1 MEQKQK
7 SKELM
12 STRDGFGR
20 ALVEL
25 GKKNKDVVVLCADV
39 AESTRT
45 HWFFQKYPE
54 RFIEMGV
61 QEQNMIGVAA
71 GLAIEGKI
79 PFATAYAV
87 FFPGRTWDQVR
98 VSVCYSTLNVKI
110 VGCHAGITVGA
121 DGATHQALEDIALMR
136 VLPNMT
142 VIVPCDEH
150 EAYRATL
157 KVAELKGPVYI
168 RLTREESPIITSSH
182 HSFEIGKATILKVG
196 TDATIIGAGPI
207 LHQALGAVREIEKE
221 YGCHIQVMN
230 MATIKPLDIDALLR
244 AARHTGAFV
253 TVEDHQKIGGLGSA
267 IAEWCAKECPLPI
280 EMVGMNDTFG
290 ESGTAD
296 ALIEAYGIGSS
307 AIFSALH
314 RVLKRKKN
322 KQ

>member
-1 MEQKQK
+1 MKKIALQ
-7 SKELM
+7 
-12 STRDGFGR
+12 STRDGFGK

-45 HWFFQKYPE
+45 HWFAEKYPE

-71 GLAIEGKI
+71 GLAMEGKI

-87 FFPGRTWDQVR
+87 FSPGRTWDQVR
-98 VSVCYSTLNVKI
+98 VSVCYSKLNVKI
-110 VGCHAGITVGA
+110 IGCHTGMTVGA

-150 EAYRATL
+150 EAYQATIAAS
-157 KVAELKGPVYI
+157 KHTGPVYI
-168 RLTREESPIITSSH
+168 RLTRENTPVMTSPKSV
-182 HSFEIGKATILKVG
+182 FEIGKASFLKQGSDV
-196 TDATIIGAGPI
+196 TVIGAGPI
-207 LHQALGAVREIEKE
+207 LYQVMRAVHEMEKE
-221 YGCHIQVMN
+221 YGVHIQVMN
-230 MATIKPLDIDALLR
+230 MSTIKPIDTDALMQ
-244 AARHTGAFV
+244 AARTTGAFV

-267 IAEWCAKECPLPI
+267 VAEFCARAYPIPI

-290 ESGTAD
+290 ESGPAD
-296 ALIEAYGIGSS
+296 ALIEMYHLDSS
-307 AIFSALH
+307 AIVSAL
-314 RVLKRKKN
+314 RSVLKRKKRT
-322 KQ
+322 